1 MSIYPKQLQNMNLKP
16 VFVKYASIQN
26 KLLIDYKRVIKA
38 IQIVCQQNERKEI
51 NLELDKINEDKI

>member
-1 MSIYPKQLQNMNLKP
+1 MNLKP